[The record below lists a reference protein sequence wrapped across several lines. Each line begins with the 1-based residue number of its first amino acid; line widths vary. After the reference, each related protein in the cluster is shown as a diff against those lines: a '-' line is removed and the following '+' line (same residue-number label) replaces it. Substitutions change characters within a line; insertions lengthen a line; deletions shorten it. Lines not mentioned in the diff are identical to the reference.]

1 MSKFNRK
8 SSRES
13 QLDSYEDEFD
23 SESESDSSRLRQR
36 MLISELI
43 GRWHWIILGLI
54 LGVLSSFYYLSKAPK
69 IYQATSSLLVKQG
82 ASTLI
87 SGDESEDMNLRTND
101 GVNTLAVRVKRL
113 ELLTAVASL
122 PEINEL
128 EGLIPEKTNWLPAW
142 SQQWFGKEEEAS
154 SSRPQSAAELGKL
167 IGGLTEAQV
176 RRGTRLLDITVEHP
190 IPEIAQKLADAI
202 ANEYIAELSEN
213 RLDGRDSSSRILT
226 ENSEEARL
234 KLQAAENAKAN
245 YQQVLETLKSLEAIE
260 ADFNDLNRRYLA
272 KHPKLIGAK
281 ARLVEFQDRFLSE
294 FELVRKAPADKEYW
308 NNNQSELDQS
318 NSDVTLRLQI
328 ARRLIIARAT
338 VLQSEIQSQNEVFNA
353 ILTKIQ
359 ETDINRKSTEAEV
372 ELSSFSE
379 LPGHPSSPKK
389 LRVLRSGSILGF
401 GSGLLLAFILVKLD
415 NKFHTVGQIELLCGL
430 PILATIQNI
439 DLPIL
444 KQLKAENE
452 KKLKVSDPS
461 GIEMWDPRLIFRPAL
476 LQTLYAEAYRILRAS
491 VTLLGKEEERKIT
504 LFSSA
509 IPGEG
514 KTTTS
519 ANFAIAAAQQGK
531 KTILI
536 DFDLRKPAVHK
547 AFGYKRKELSTGLT
561 EVLTGKTPL
570 ADAIQSAPGQENFF
584 ILFSGKK
591 APNPGELLTTEGVV
605 SLLKELKE
613 EFEVIVID
621 SAPLLAVPDT
631 RLLVSEVDN
640 FCLVVRA
647 EHTPKGAV
655 LKCLDML
662 RNDENEPS
670 GIAVNDYQER
680 TGFARKYLYKYG
692 GYGGYGQYGDGSDES
707 YGSYGSDDEEE
718 D

>member
-1 MSKFNRK
+1 
-8 SSRES
+8 
-13 QLDSYEDEFD
+13 
-23 SESESDSSRLRQR
+23 
-36 MLISELI
+36 
-43 GRWHWIILGLI
+43 
-54 LGVLSSFYYLSKAPK
+54 
-69 IYQATSSLLVKQG
+69 
-82 ASTLI
+82 
-87 SGDESEDMNLRTND
+87 MNLRTND

-202 ANEYIAELSEN
+202 ANEYVAELSEN

-353 ILTKIQ
+353 ILTKI
-359 ETDINRKSTEAEV
+359 
-372 ELSSFSE
+372 
-379 LPGHPSSPKK
+379 
-389 LRVLRSGSILGF
+389 
-401 GSGLLLAFILVKLD
+401 
-415 NKFHTVGQIELLCGL
+415 
-430 PILATIQNI
+430 
-439 DLPIL
+439 
-444 KQLKAENE
+444 
-452 KKLKVSDPS
+452 
-461 GIEMWDPRLIFRPAL
+461 
-476 LQTLYAEAYRILRAS
+476 
-491 VTLLGKEEERKIT
+491 
-504 LFSSA
+504 
-509 IPGEG
+509 
-514 KTTTS
+514 
-519 ANFAIAAAQQGK
+519 
-531 KTILI
+531 
-536 DFDLRKPAVHK
+536 
-547 AFGYKRKELSTGLT
+547 
-561 EVLTGKTPL
+561 
-570 ADAIQSAPGQENFF
+570 
-584 ILFSGKK
+584 
-591 APNPGELLTTEGVV
+591 
-605 SLLKELKE
+605 
-613 EFEVIVID
+613 
-621 SAPLLAVPDT
+621 
-631 RLLVSEVDN
+631 
-640 FCLVVRA
+640 
-647 EHTPKGAV
+647 
-655 LKCLDML
+655 
-662 RNDENEPS
+662 
-670 GIAVNDYQER
+670 
-680 TGFARKYLYKYG
+680 
-692 GYGGYGQYGDGSDES
+692 
-707 YGSYGSDDEEE
+707 
-718 D
+718 